1 MNSNE
6 LKFTH
11 DKMHLFLKLLF
22 LDNFRLLKKF
32 SKQYRKFSYIL
43 NSVSHN
49 IKNLYNRST
58 IHTTKKLTLVR
69 CCRLNRRLHL
79 DSYQFFCCCP
89 SLLQDP
95 ASRSVVMS
103 ALSPLIWDSA
113 PSFPRFMLLR
123 LLKSTAQLFC
133 RTSFNLG

>member
-49 IKNLYNRST
+49 IKNLYNHST
-58 IHTTKKLTLVR
+58 AHTTKKLTLVR
-69 CCRLNRRLHL
+69 CCRLNCRLHL

-89 SLLQDP
+89 SSAP
-95 ASRSVVMS
+95 GSCVAFSRHVRSV
-103 ALSPLIWDSA
+103 SP
-113 PSFPRFMLLR
+113 
-123 LLKSTAQLFC
+123 
-133 RTSFNLG
+133 NLGQCAIFPTFHALETFEEYCSVIL